1 MSSGY
6 GDNRLLGL
14 DPFGRYTKEMSVT
27 AGMLCLFGFINLVPG
42 VYDLCLSTIDGQDWS
57 GDSDVFPPVVRHLA
71 ALIQITFSIVSMAVG
86 FQYLVCGGACSHWT
100 MISLFCSSF
109 SLFTFAVSVAYTGF
123 LSAKESFDFIPF
135 EYGASTS
142 ENRSVAS
149 MIAIAYVAYAI
160 NNFFALVH
168 LNYKMFMY
176 QSDQWVGFN
185 RGFYKMALMFV
196 GLLTLLAG
204 TVQLALG
211 AYVFDK
217 VDEDRLSSPLGAIFL
232 SGPLLVTYSRL
243 AMAFGAFQLVLG
255 CYIMFRATQ
264 ASPRQKPSSGSG
276 ENAKGLQAFQFAA
289 WFVLVLSI
297 CIQVLSQVTM
307 SSTSTNNVNG
317 HAGFAAQAVAYV
329 VGLGLFPMYLDA
341 MYYTTPETIDQNDFC
356 GDVSAWSKGKGDIEE
371 RKVES
376 ASVEAQAVA
385 APNA

>member
-86 FQYLVCGGACSHWT
+86 FQYLVCGGAGSQWT
-100 MISLFCSSF
+100 MISLFCSFF
-109 SLFTFAVSVAYTGF
+109 SLFTFAVAVAYIGF
-123 LSAKESFDFIPF
+123 LSAKETFNFIPS

-149 MIAIAYVAYAI
+149 MIAIAYIAYAI

-176 QSDQWVGFN
+176 QSDQWASFN
-185 RGFYKMALMFV
+185 RGFYKMALMIV

-217 VDEDRLSSPLGAIFL
+217 VDEDRLSSPLGAGFL

-243 AMAFGAFQLVLG
+243 AMAFGVFQLVLG
-255 CYIMFRATQ
+255 FYIMYRATQ
-264 ASPRQKPSSGSG
+264 QKPSNASG

-297 CIQVLSQVTM
+297 CIQVLSQVAM
-307 SSTSTNNVNG
+307 SSTATNNVNAL
-317 HAGFAAQAVAYV
+317 AGFAAQAVAYV

-341 MYYTTPETIDQNDFC
+341 MYYTTPEIIDQNDFC
-356 GDVSAWSKGKGDIEE
+356 GDVNAWSKGKGDVEE

-376 ASVEAQAVA
+376 ASA
-385 APNA
+385 AAHA